1 MALRSNEDETTPFAV
16 RKTGSKKWIPLAA
29 LGVLLLGGIIWK
41 MRSGKPK
48 APAEGAGARG
58 PQIATVRTIAVST
71 GTIASTL
78 AVTGS
83 LRSNQNL
90 DLSSKISGRVARVY
104 VNEGQRISRGQLL
117 LSLETEDLRALV
129 AGSRANLR
137 AAQVRRSQAS
147 VGLPGRVQ
155 GVLTAIQQAE
165 ANLGTAQARY
175 RQALLNEPLQVQQ
188 VETGLQ
194 TAEAN
199 LNTAIA
205 RYRQAQLNEPARV
218 QAAKGGVANAEETV
232 NTAQARLAQ
241 ARTTARQTEQQVNAE
256 IAGAESL
263 VSARQAAL
271 AEVRR
276 GSRAQEIAA
285 AESQVRLAQ
294 AQLSNAETELTRA
307 RILFEGGAAPRATLD
322 TATTNAEVARAQLE
336 SAQQNL
342 SLVREGSTNEQIRQA
357 EESVAQSQAALLQAR
372 AGRARIPVAQGE
384 ITAALAVLSQAQE
397 AVRTARANLSQIPI
411 TLQDTR
417 VARETVGQT
426 RAALEQARAGRA
438 QIPITRQETRVALQ
452 AVEQARATLKG
463 ARANRSQI
471 PVAQQDVLAADASV
485 QQARAQLESAQLNL
499 KNARIY
505 SPVSGVVNTKLADV
519 GESVGPSTPLLNLVA
534 LDSVYFEAQVSENNL
549 PVIRVGQPVKVLVP
563 AVQQQALDGFISELI
578 PVADARSRQFRLRV
592 TIPDPNSR
600 LTPGAFARG
609 TVTTRAVYNALTLPS
624 DTITRT
630 SNTAYVLVAVGA
642 GKEKTVARRPVKIGL
657 EAVGK
662 TQILGGIT
670 QADAVIIGNKEVVEK
685 DKVKIADS

>member
-1 MALRSNEDETTPFAV
+1 MALRSEKETTTFDVKKP
-16 RKTGSKKWIPLAA
+16 GMNKWIPLVII
-29 LGVLLLGGIIWK
+29 GVLLLGGAIWK
-41 MRSGKPK
+41 MRSGGK
-48 APAEGAGARG
+48 APAENAGARG
-58 PQIATVRTIAVST
+58 PQTPTVRTVTVATGNIAD
-71 GTIASTL
+71 TL

-90 DLSSKISGRVARVY
+90 NLSSKISGRIARVY

-117 LSLETEDLRALV
+117 LSLETEDLEALV

-147 VGLPGRVQ
+147 AGLPGKVQ

-165 ANLGTAQARY
+165 ANLGSAQARY
-175 RQALLNEPLQVQQ
+175 RQALLNEPLRVQQ

-205 RYRQAQLNEPARV
+205 RYRQAQLNEPSRV
-218 QAAKGGVANAEETV
+218 QAAEAGVSNAEETV
-232 NTAQARLAQ
+232 KTAQARLAQ

-263 VSARQAAL
+263 VSSREAAL

-294 AQLSNAETELTRA
+294 AEVNNAETELNRA
-307 RILFEGGAAPRATLD
+307 RILVEGGAAARATLD
-322 TATTNAEVARAQLE
+322 TAQTRAETTKAQLE
-336 SAQQNL
+336 AAQQNL

-357 EESVAQSQAALLQAR
+357 EESVAQAQSQLLTAR

-384 ITAALAVLSQAQE
+384 VTAALAVLSQSQE
-397 AVRTARANLSQIPI
+397 AVRTAQSNLSQIPI
-411 TLQDTR
+411 TRQETR
-417 VARETVGQT
+417 VAREAVDQS
-426 RAALEQARAGRA
+426 RAALEQARADRA

-452 AVEQARATLKG
+452 SVEQARATLEG

-471 PVAQQDVLAADASV
+471 PVARQDVLAADAGV
-485 QQARAQLESAQLNL
+485 QQAQAQLEQAQLNL
-499 KNARIY
+499 KNAQIY

-519 GESVGPSTPLLNLVA
+519 GESVGPSTQLLNLVA
-534 LDSVYFEAQVSENNL
+534 LDSVYFEAQVSENNV
-549 PVIRVGQPVKVLVP
+549 PSIRVGQPIKVLVP
-563 AVQQQALDGFISELI
+563 AVQQQPLDGFVSELI
-578 PVADARSRQFRLRV
+578 PVADPRSRQFRLRV
-592 TIPDPNSR
+592 TIPDPNKR

-609 TVTTRAVYNALTLPS
+609 TVTTKAVYNTLTLQT
-624 DTITRT
+624 DAITR
-630 SNTAYVLVAVGA
+630 SGNTASVLVATGS
-642 GKEKTVARRPVKIGL
+642 GEEKVVEKRAVTTGL
-657 EAVGK
+657 EANGV
-662 TQILGGIT
+662 TQILGGVKSGE
-670 QADAVIIGNKEVVEK
+670 QVIVGNKEVAEN
-685 DKVKIADS
+685 DKVKVSTQQD

>member
-1 MALRSNEDETTPFAV
+1 MALRSNEDENTPFTTKKAG
-16 RKTGSKKWIPLAA
+16 TKKWIPLAV
-29 LGVLLLGGIIWK
+29 LGVLLLGGVIWK
-41 MRSGKPK
+41 VRSGKTK
-48 APAEGAGARG
+48 APAAGAGERG
-58 PQIATVRTIAVST
+58 PQIATVRTVSVAT
-71 GTIASTL
+71 GNIASTL

-90 DLSSKISGRVARVY
+90 DLSSKISGRVAKVY

-117 LSLETEDLRALV
+117 ISLETEDLRALV
-129 AGSRANLR
+129 SGSQANLR

-147 VGLPGRVQ
+147 VGVPGRVQ

-218 QAAKGGVANAEETV
+218 QAARGGVANAEETV

-256 IAGAESL
+256 ISGAESL
-263 VSARQAAL
+263 VASRQAAL

-276 GSRAQEIAA
+276 GSRAQEIAT
-285 AESQVRLAQ
+285 AESEVRLAQ
-294 AQLSNAETELTRA
+294 ARLSNAETELTRA

-322 TATTNAEVARAQLE
+322 TASTNAEVARAQLDA
-336 SAQQNL
+336 AQQKL

-357 EESVAQSQAALLQAR
+357 EESVAQSQASLLQAR

-384 ITAALAVLSQAQE
+384 VTAALAVLSQAQE

-411 TLQDTR
+411 TMQDTR

-426 RAALEQARAGRA
+426 RAALEQARADRA

-452 AVEQARATLKG
+452 AVEQARATLEG

-471 PVAQQDVLAADASV
+471 PVAKQDVLAADASV
-485 QQARAQLESAQLNL
+485 EQARAQLQSAQLNL
-499 KNARIY
+499 KNAQIY

-519 GESVGPSTPLLNLVA
+519 GEAVGPTTALLNLVA
-534 LDSVYFEAQVSENNL
+534 LDSVYFEAQVSENNISR
-549 PVIRVGQPVKVLVP
+549 IRVGQPIQVTIS
-563 AVQQQALDGFISELI
+563 AVQQQPLSGFVSDLI
-578 PVADARSRQFRLRV
+578 PVADSRSRQFRLRV
-592 TIPDPNSR
+592 TIPDSGKR

-609 TVTTRAVYNALTLPS
+609 LVTTQAIYNALTVPS
-624 DTITRT
+624 EAITREGGQ
-630 SNTAYVLVAVGA
+630 AYLMVAKPS
-642 GKEKTVARRPVKIGL
+642 GKDAVIERRAVKLGL
-657 EAVGK
+657 EANGK
-662 TQILGGIT
+662 TQIIGGVRNGESVVVGKTDI
-670 QADAVIIGNKEVVEK
+670 ADK
-685 DKVKIADS
+685 DKVRIASS